1 MKKNHRLNVF
11 VFLLLFGIGV
21 SSIGDFIYLVALNV
35 FILKQT
41 ESALAVAGI
50 WVAGRIASLI
60 VSPWAGSISDR
71 LSYRKQLI
79 VIELIRGILVG
90 MIPIVSNTYITYT
103 ILFLLG
109 AFGIF
114 FNNAFLPYLTSL
126 IPEDRRKTVNSLSS
140 FLRYGAF
147 LIGPTVAGFLMEVGN
162 LSLAFWVDTV
172 SFIISGVGFMLLPET
187 SNHHRESTIILESVK
202 KRKWI
207 KIVKEDWR
215 MVISFLRSRI
225 LFSTLYLLN
234 TFIMILA
241 LLVDSQEVV
250 FAKDALQLGDSGY
263 SLMVFSAGMGFVAGS
278 LILTFIAKHIG
289 TKWLIGIGRFLSA
302 FGYLIYA
309 LAPNFYWALGGLI
322 ILGLFGAMASIG
334 FTTYIQNQVPL
345 SMMGRINN
353 VIGFFQ
359 QGLSI
364 VFILAGGFL
373 VSEYG
378 IRILMV
384 CTTILMLILSIILTG
399 MILTEKRNSL
409 FKDEIK

>member
-1 MKKNHRLNVF
+1 MAEEIVQN
-11 VFLLLFGIGV
+11 GP
-21 SSIGDFIYLVALNV
+21 
-35 FILKQT
+35 
-41 ESALAVAGI
+41 LAVAQAKFAVDRGLE
-50 WVAGRIASLI
+50 GDLQTGLDI
-60 VSPWAGSISDR
+60 V
-71 LSYRKQLI
+71 
-79 VIELIRGILVG
+79 
-90 MIPIVSNTYITYT
+90 
-103 ILFLLG
+103 
-109 AFGIF
+109 
-114 FNNAFLPYLTSL
+114 
-126 IPEDRRKTVNSLSS
+126 
-140 FLRYGAF
+140 
-147 LIGPTVAGFLMEVGN
+147 
-162 LSLAFWVDTV
+162 
-172 SFIISGVGFMLLPET
+172 
-187 SNHHRESTIILESVK
+187 
-202 KRKWI
+202 
-207 KIVKEDWR
+207 
-215 MVISFLRSRI
+215 
-225 LFSTLYLLN
+225 
-234 TFIMILA
+234 
-241 LLVDSQEVV
+241 
-250 FAKDALQLGDSGY
+250 GY